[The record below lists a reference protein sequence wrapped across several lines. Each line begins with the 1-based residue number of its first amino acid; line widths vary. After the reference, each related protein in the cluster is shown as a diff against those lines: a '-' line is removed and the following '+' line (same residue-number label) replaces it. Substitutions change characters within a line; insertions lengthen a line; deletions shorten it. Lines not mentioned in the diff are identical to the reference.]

1 MSLTPLGDSPHHK
14 RFPTSVAVLAGA
26 VLGAG
31 IGFWLG
37 RASAPTGPPP
47 APAPEAATAGAGAAA
62 EAPARPA
69 GAEERPGAP
78 PAVVLGA
85 DAAPAAAPAAEAAA
99 GAELRQLDAT
109 ISGSLYATLA
119 REVEGR
125 EADLLSAQIG
135 RLLIW
140 WLDAH
145 RDVLKGDRVTVVYV
159 PDDGPGGVRILGLRY
174 HSTKLGKTLSAY
186 RHQPEGAPYGR
197 YYDADG
203 REIEKRLE
211 NGPIDHY
218 EQVTALMNL
227 TGRRHRGVDFKTDVG
242 TEVRTPY
249 RARVVRR
256 NWNTRYNGYCL
267 ELVYVDSG
275 VRALFLHLD
284 EVLDAARP
292 GRVLAAGTPVAKSGN
307 TGRSTA
313 AHLHY
318 ELHSRA
324 GRLLN
329 PFEVHPT
336 ERRSLDD
343 AELERFQP
351 RRRALDRALQ
361 RAAADPT
368 LTDLRD

>member
-1 MSLTPLGDSPHHK
+1 MPFAPLGDTPHRK
-14 RFPTSVAVLAGA
+14 RFPTSVAVMAGA

-37 RASAPTGPPP
+37 RASAPTVEPAAPP
-47 APAPEAATAGAGAAA
+47 AEAAVAGDATDEAAA
-62 EAPARPA
+62 RRTDAADRPA
-69 GAEERPGAP
+69 AP
-78 PAVVLGA
+78 PAVVAGSA
-85 DAAPAAAPAAEAAA
+85 GSAAEGPAADDV
-99 GAELRQLDAT
+99 RQLNAT
-109 ISGSLYATLA
+109 ISGSLYATLT
-119 REVEGR
+119 REAEGR

-145 RDVLKGDRVTVVYV
+145 RHVLKGDRVTVVYV
-159 PDDGPGGVRILGLRY
+159 PDDGPGGVRILALRY
-174 HSTKLGKTLSAY
+174 HSTKLGKTLAAY

-197 YYDADG
+197 YYDTEG
-203 REIEKRLE
+203 REIEKRLKD
-211 NGPIDHY
+211 GPIDHY

-249 RARVVRR
+249 RARVMRR
-256 NWNTRYNGYCL
+256 NWNTRHNGYCL
-267 ELVYVDSG
+267 ELVYLDSG

-284 EVLDAARP
+284 KVLDAARP
-292 GRVLAAGTPVAKSGN
+292 GRVLAAGTPVAHSGN

-313 AHLHY
+313 PHLHY
-318 ELHSRA
+318 ELHTRA

-329 PFEVHPT
+329 PFDFHST
-336 ERRSLDD
+336 ERRSLDE

-351 RRRALDRALQ
+351 RRLALDRALQ

>member
-1 MSLTPLGDSPHHK
+1 
-14 RFPTSVAVLAGA
+14 LAGA

-37 RASAPTGPPP
+37 RASAPAEPP
-47 APAPEAATAGAGAAA
+47 AEAAAAGDATAAA
-62 EAPARPA
+62 EVRA
-69 GAEERPGAP
+69 
-78 PAVVLGA
+78 A
-85 DAAPAAAPAAEAAA
+85 DAADRPAVPPAAVVAGTADSAGATAAASQPGAEAAA
-99 GAELRQLDAT
+99 GEDVRRLDAT

-125 EADLLSAQIG
+125 EADQLSAQIG
-135 RLLIW
+135 RLLVW

-159 PDDGPGGVRILGLRY
+159 PDDGPGGVRILALRY
-174 HSTKLGKTLSAY
+174 HSTKLGKTLAAY

-197 YYDADG
+197 YYDAEG
-203 REIEKRLE
+203 REIEKRLQD
-211 NGPIDHY
+211 GPIEHY
-218 EQVTALMNL
+218 EQITELMNL
-227 TGRRHRGVDFKTDVG
+227 AGRRHRGVDFKTDVG
-242 TEVRTPY
+242 TEVRTPH

-284 EVLDAARP
+284 KVLDAARP
-292 GRVLAAGTPVAKSGN
+292 GRVLAAGTPVAHSGN

-313 AHLHY
+313 PHLHY
-318 ELHSRA
+318 ELHNRA

-329 PFEVHPT
+329 PFDFHPT
-336 ERRSLDD
+336 ERRALDG
-343 AELERFQP
+343 AELERFQQ
-351 RRRALDRALQ
+351 RRQALERALQ